1 MNKFERKN
9 AQLVTEF
16 DRFIFENPE
25 FADSIP
31 DRALVAMQLEEEDE
45 FNRWSRN
52 LAQKQAEKAQKIVF
66 INIKK
71 MRPIQTRIEKLELVL
86 S

>member
-1 MNKFERKN
+1 M
-9 AQLVTEF
+9 VTEF

>member
-1 MNKFERKN
+1 MNKFEHKN

-16 DRFIFENPE
+16 DRFIIENPQ

-52 LAQKQAEKAQKIVF
+52 LAQKQAEKGQKIVF

>member
-16 DRFIFENPE
+16 DRFIIENPE

-31 DRALVAMQLEEEDE
+31 DRALVAMQLEDDE

-52 LAQKQAEKAQKIVF
+52 LAQKQAEKGQKIVF

-71 MRPIQTRIEKLELVL
+71 MRPIQTIIEKLELVL

>member
-16 DRFIFENPE
+16 DRFIIENPK

-31 DRALVAMQLEEEDE
+31 ECALVAMQLEDDDE

-52 LAQKQAEKAQKIVF
+52 LAQK
-66 INIKK
+66 
-71 MRPIQTRIEKLELVL
+71 
-86 S
+86 

>member
-71 MRPIQTRIEKLELVL
+71 MRPIQTRIEKLELLL

>member
-31 DRALVAMQLEEEDE
+31 DRALVAMQLEDDE

-52 LAQKQAEKAQKIVF
+52 LAQKQAEKGQKIVF

-71 MRPIQTRIEKLELVL
+71 MRPIQTIIEKLELVL

>member
-31 DRALVAMQLEEEDE
+31 DRALVAMQLEDDDE

-52 LAQKQAEKAQKIVF
+52 LAQKQAEKGQKIVF

>member
-16 DRFIFENPE
+16 DRFIIENPQ

-31 DRALVAMQLEEEDE
+31 ECALVAIQLEEEDE

-52 LAQKQAEKAQKIVF
+52 LARKQAEKDRRFFSLI
-66 INIKK
+66 
-71 MRPIQTRIEKLELVL
+71 
-86 S
+86 

>member
-16 DRFIFENPE
+16 DRFIIENPE

-31 DRALVAMQLEEEDE
+31 DRALVAMQLEDDE

-52 LAQKQAEKAQKIVF
+52 LAQKQAEKGQKIVF

-71 MRPIQTRIEKLELVL
+71 CGQFRQESKNLNLY
-86 S
+86 

>member
-1 MNKFERKN
+1 MPNW
-9 AQLVTEF
+9 VTKF
-16 DRFIFENPE
+16 DRFIIENPE

-86 S
+86 N

>member
-9 AQLVTEF
+9 AKLVTEF

>member
-16 DRFIFENPE
+16 DRFIIENPE

-31 DRALVAMQLEEEDE
+31 DRALVAMQLEDDDE
-45 FNRWSRN
+45 VNRWSRN
-52 LAQKQAEKAQKIVF
+52 LAQKQAEKGTEDCF
-66 INIKK
+66 H
-71 MRPIQTRIEKLELVL
+71 
-86 S
+86 

>member
-25 FADSIP
+25 FSDSIP

>member
-31 DRALVAMQLEEEDE
+31 DHALVAMQLEDDE

-52 LAQKQAEKAQKIVF
+52 LAQKQAEKGQKIVF

-71 MRPIQTRIEKLELVL
+71 MRPIQTIIEKLELVL

>member
-16 DRFIFENPE
+16 DRFIIENPE

-31 DRALVAMQLEEEDE
+31 DRALVAMQLEDDDE

-52 LAQKQAEKAQKIVF
+52 LAQKQAEKGQKIVF

>member
-16 DRFIFENPE
+16 DRFIIENPK

-31 DRALVAMQLEEEDE
+31 ECALVAMQLEDDDE

-52 LAQKQAEKAQKIVF
+52 LAQKQAEQGQRIVF
-66 INIKK
+66 IKIKK
-71 MRPIQTRIEKLELVL
+71 LRPIQSRIEKLELVY
-86 S
+86 

>member
-9 AQLVTEF
+9 TELVTEF
-16 DRFIFENPE
+16 DRFIIENPK

-31 DRALVAMQLEEEDE
+31 DGALLVMQVEDDAE
-45 FNRWSRN
+45 FNEWNRKAA
-52 LAQKQAEKAQKIVF
+52 LAQTQEGQKAIY

-71 MRPIQTRIEKLELVL
+71 LLPVRSRIEKIELIY
-86 S
+86 

>member
-71 MRPIQTRIEKLELVL
+71 MRPIQTIIEKLELVL

>member
-52 LAQKQAEKAQKIVF
+52 LAQKQAEKGQKIVF

>member
-16 DRFIFENPE
+16 DRFIIENPQ

-31 DRALVAMQLEEEDE
+31 DHALVAMQLEDDDE

-52 LAQKQAEKAQKIVF
+52 LAQKQAEKGQKIVF

>member
-16 DRFIFENPE
+16 DRFIIENPQ

-31 DRALVAMQLEEEDE
+31 DRALVAMQLEEDEE
-45 FNRWSRN
+45 FNLWSRK
-52 LAQKQAEKAQKIVF
+52 LAQKQAEDGQKIVF

-71 MRPIQTRIEKLELVL
+71 LRPIQSRIEKLELVY
-86 S
+86 

>member
-16 DRFIFENPE
+16 DRFIIENPK

-31 DRALVAMQLEEEDE
+31 ECALVAMQLEDDE

-52 LAQKQAEKAQKIVF
+52 LAQKQAEQGQRIVF
-66 INIKK
+66 TKIKK
-71 MRPIQTRIEKLELVL
+71 LRPIQSRIEKLELVY
-86 S
+86 